1 MKISLAS
8 DHAGF
13 DYKEQI
19 SLYLTGLGYE
29 IIDFGAFSLAST
41 DYPDHAFAA
50 AKAVADGI
58 CERGIIICGT
68 GIGVSITANKVTGI
82 RSANCNTVEMA
93 VLSRQHNDANVLNF
107 GARLISI
114 DLARQIT
121 DAFLNTEF
129 EGGRHSGRID
139 KIHSL
144 TGR

>member
-1 MKISLAS
+1 MKISIAS

-13 DYKEQI
+13 EFKGQI
-19 SLYLTGLGYE
+19 SSYLTELGHE
-29 IIDFGAFSLAST
+29 IVDFGAFSLAST

-50 AKAVADGI
+50 AKAVAEGQ

-68 GIGVSITANKVTGI
+68 GIGVSITANKVKGI
-82 RSANCNTVEMA
+82 RSANCSTVEMA

-107 GARLISI
+107 GSRLISI
-114 DLARQIT
+114 ELAKQIT
-121 DAFLNTEF
+121 DAFLTTSF